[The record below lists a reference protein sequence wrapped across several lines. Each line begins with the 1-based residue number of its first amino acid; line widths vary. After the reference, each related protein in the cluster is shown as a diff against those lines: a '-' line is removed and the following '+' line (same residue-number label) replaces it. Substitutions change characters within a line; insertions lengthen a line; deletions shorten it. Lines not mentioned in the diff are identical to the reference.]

1 MQGDAELKM
10 KMNTCTNMRLRQTGT
25 HLPEKEKRR
34 GVVEPSGEDNPGK
47 NSDLSGTRTAS
58 DSSSSIV
65 QLPTHNVDRGIV
77 QKLHF
82 VLYGGSNKHLAN
94 SF

>member
-10 KMNTCTNMRLRQTGT
+10 KMNTCTNIRLRQTGI

-34 GVVEPSGEDNPGK
+34 GVVKPSGEDNPGK

-65 QLPTHNVDRGIV
+65 QLPTHNVDRGISKTPFRWIV
-77 QKLHF
+77 R
-82 VLYGGSNKHLAN
+82 
-94 SF
+94 